1 VSNYIIAFSKSRIRI
16 SKCSYNLNIYYRS
29 FQAHLALPGQKCD
42 EDESDLEC
50 SSPDRDDADQMR
62 RRRLVSGD
70 SSAGHG
76 PEDEQ

>member
-1 VSNYIIAFSKSRIRI
+1 MDAAR
-16 SKCSYNLNIYYRS
+16 YNP
-29 FQAHLALPGQKCD
+29 FQAHLAQPAQKCD